1 MWATILKFFGGSYV
15 TMALVAALAGL
26 LLTAYVQHKTNHALS
41 MEVTAIKSQLSTA
54 QDANRTD
61 ERSILE
67 IQAGLAT
74 CTQQFAA
81 AGVASAQAAT
91 EAEQTR
97 TRLTQGLAVSRSAL
111 KSFQGK
117 PSDAPLL
124 TIDLNSQYP
133 DVASVLRSADAN
145 R

>member
-1 MWATILKFFGGSYV
+1 MMTIRARVATGIERTTSNQETGGCKMWATILKFFGGSYV

-81 AGVASAQAAT
+81 AGVASAQA
-91 EAEQTR
+91 
-97 TRLTQGLAVSRSAL
+97 
-111 KSFQGK
+111 
-117 PSDAPLL
+117 
-124 TIDLNSQYP
+124 
-133 DVASVLRSADAN
+133 
-145 R
+145 